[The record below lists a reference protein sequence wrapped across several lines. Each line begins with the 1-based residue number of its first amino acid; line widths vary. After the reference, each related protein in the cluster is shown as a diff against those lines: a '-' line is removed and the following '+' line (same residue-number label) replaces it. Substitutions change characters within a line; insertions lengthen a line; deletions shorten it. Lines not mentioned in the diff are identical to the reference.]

1 MTLSTLTLWMA
12 ASDRVTSVSLHAS
25 TLRLLQEMK
34 SGAQSWDQ
42 FFRDW
47 LEWTAHREE
56 LEEARKA
63 IAEIRAGRAKLTPLR
78 TARGELES
86 WARA

>member
-1 MTLSTLTLWMA
+1 MA
-12 ASDRVTSVSLHAS
+12 AADRVTSVSLHAS

-47 LEWTAHREE
+47 LEWTTDREE
-56 LEEARKA
+56 LEEARRA
-63 IAEIRAGRAKLTPLR
+63 IAEIRAGKAILVPLG
-78 TARGELES
+78 TVRGELKS